1 MTPEEKR
8 ALLDESI
15 KLLSN
20 HDPFIRFM
28 DGIAELREQ
37 AIRDACRL
45 DVVENIG
52 KVALLLG
59 TVGAMTDIQDLVA
72 EHKGETS

>member
-1 MTPEEKR
+1 
-8 ALLDESI
+8 
-15 KLLSN
+15 
-20 HDPFIRFM
+20 M